1 MPDAQRPESFFQLHE
16 VVEDFSCPESGKPC
30 EGVFVEAE
38 FGKAVL
44 RPLGARGPER
54 RVALSSIRSLDPREF
69 APGTCGK
76 PRRRPFDG
84 WPLPSDSNS
93 SYLEQS

>member
-1 MPDAQRPESFFQLHE
+1 MPDMQRPDTWFQLHE
-16 VVEDFSCPESGKPC
+16 VVRDFSSLESGKPC
-30 EGVFVEAE
+30 EGVFVEVA

-44 RPLGARGPER
+44 RPLGSTGPER
-54 RVALSSIRSLDPREF
+54 RVDLSSIRSLDPREF

-76 PRRRPFDG
+76 SRRRPFDG

-93 SYLEQS
+93 SRREQS